1 MLSSSLHMAEKNNIY
16 EVRYNKKNF
25 IEITKYVN

>member
-1 MLSSSLHMAEKNNIY
+1 MLNLSLHMAEKNNNY

-25 IEITKYVN
+25 IEITKYFN